1 MTGRLHDRWFAL
13 CGIAFVVLELGGTF
27 LSMASGKTHGLT
39 VGSSTADIARAIAT
53 PVGAGVWTGA
63 YMELLSVGFFLAFA
77 VWLAERLG
85 GGMLGSIVRLAAA
98 ASAGGGL
105 GSLALMNVISY
116 RAGHGMGMDA
126 AKTLVTASEAIYVGT
141 WFLTA
146 TLLAAAGLLAVRAGR
161 RSIGWSAL
169 AIVAYTLVL
178 IPVSFDG
185 AGQFSQ
191 LLYLLWVVVTSIALA
206 RGRREP
212 AGGAVAVQGVSGR
225 LSALEQ
231 MADFLIGDR

>member
-1 MTGRLHDRWFAL
+1 MTARLHDRWFAL

-27 LSMASGKTHGLT
+27 LSMASGKTHDLT
-39 VGSSTADIARAIAT
+39 IGSSTAAIAHAIAT
-53 PVGAGVWTGA
+53 PVGNGVWAGA

-77 VWLAERLG
+77 VWLADRLG

-98 ASAGGGL
+98 TGAGGGL
-105 GSLALMNVISY
+105 GALALMNVISY

-146 TLLAAAGLLAVRAGR
+146 TLLAAAGILAVRAGR
-161 RSIGWSAL
+161 RWIGWSAL

-206 RGRREP
+206 RERRQP
-212 AGGAVAVQGVSGR
+212 AGGAVAAVQH
-225 LSALEQ
+225 A
-231 MADFLIGDR
+231 

>member
-27 LSMASGKTHGLT
+27 LSMAGGKTHGLT

-53 PVGAGVWTGA
+53 PVGAGVWAGA

-116 RAGHGMGMDA
+116 RAGHGMGMDV

-178 IPVSFDG
+178 TAVSFDG

-212 AGGAVAVQGVSGR
+212 AGGAVAAIQH
-225 LSALEQ
+225 A
-231 MADFLIGDR
+231 

>member
-1 MTGRLHDRWFAL
+1 MHARLHNRLFAA
-13 CGIAFVVLELGGTF
+13 CGIVFVALELGGTF
-27 LSMASGKTHGLT
+27 LAMATGKTHDLT
-39 VGSSTADIARAIAT
+39 VGTTTAKLAAAIAK
-53 PVGAGVWTGA
+53 PVGTGVWAGA

-77 VWLAERLG
+77 VWLADRLG

-105 GSLALMNVISY
+105 GALALMNVISY

-146 TLLAAAGLLAVRAGR
+146 TLLAAAGILAVKAGR

-169 AIVAYTLVL
+169 AIAAYTLVL
-178 IPVSFDG
+178 TAVSFDG

-212 AGGAVAVQGVSGR
+212 AGGTVAVQH
-225 LSALEQ
+225 A
-231 MADFLIGDR
+231 

>member
-1 MTGRLHDRWFAL
+1 MTERLHDRWFAL
-13 CGIAFVVLELGGTF
+13 CGIVFVVLELGGTF
-27 LSMASGKTHGLT
+27 LSMGSGKTHGLT
-39 VGSSTADIARAIAT
+39 VGTSTTDIAHAIAT
-53 PVGAGVWTGA
+53 PVGAGVWAGA

-77 VWLAERLG
+77 VWLADRLG

-98 ASAGGGL
+98 AGAGGGL

-146 TLLAAAGLLAVRAGR
+146 TMLAAAGILAVRAGR
-161 RSIGWSAL
+161 RSIGWSAI
-169 AIVAYTLVL
+169 AIAAYTLVL
-178 IPVSFDG
+178 TAVSFDG

-191 LLYLLWVVVTSIALA
+191 LLYLLWVVATSIALA
-206 RGRREP
+206 RGQREP
-212 AGGAVAVQGVSGR
+212 ARAVAAQH
-225 LSALEQ
+225 A
-231 MADFLIGDR
+231 